1 MMNFEIDSRSIKD
14 DLIQIQSRSLSDPP
28 LFEIYFKNKIAWVWT
43 NLNILG
49 WALGRLPDG
58 TEGVYPSEYVEMV

>member
-1 MMNFEIDSRSIKD
+1 MTFKINSRSIAD
-14 DLIQIQSRSLSDPP
+14 DVIQIQSRSLSDPP
-28 LFEIYFKNKIAWVWT
+28 LSEIDFKNKIAWVWT

-58 TEGVYPSEYVEMV
+58 TEGVYPSEYVTMV